1 MGNDFNILS
10 NVQRLRNQLSWRA
23 RWCFPNLVSRFT
35 SDRESYFLL
44 DRAENA
50 ETLPGQDEEARVE
63 VFWAAEFYGP
73 SEADALCES
82 LDKLQW
88 RAGLGFPRRESAA
101 DWVRRQ
107 REYGRGNAWYNI
119 GIVADSKDGREFI
132 LTHNKMDLPKE
143 VRFLKVDI
151 HHFTPAITCVVVA
164 FVLNESLKDVYFC
177 GLKKEYKGRFFR
189 GRRVISRRGPR
200 DLKREAVEGARSKF
214 KEMAKVW
221 FGKTMPG
228 YFCGVS
234 ADAMPT
240 AELVVTKLEPLFLG
254 RGAPFESWQDLV
266 FNVRPTEV
274 WYKLSK
280 GGLKFTLGQG
290 GVRREGVHLISSICE
305 AETESQDY
313 KHYGE
318 GGRKYVNYAV
328 EVFSDVLANYS
339 VVGYLTENLK
349 ALKLSRS
356 SLRLSRISKVKQ
368 LRVLE
373 DIQKFF
379 DQSLGA
385 PVIASELKRRAS
397 HSSNFLYRYGDYGA
411 PSRGSKKDLRSLR
424 QFFAQATD
432 HYSDTILVEEHSIRE
447 HFDQVAN
454 IISIRESVHAQK
466 KTQVLTVLALL
477 VAVLSMGIT
486 ALQSR
491 SWVEELK
498 LLLTSIVP
506 FI

>member
-10 NVQRLRNQLSWRA
+10 AVQRFRNHLSWRA
-23 RWCFPNLVSRFT
+23 RWCFPNLLSRFT
-35 SDRESYFLL
+35 SDRESYSLL
-44 DRAENA
+44 DLAENA
-50 ETLPGQDEEARVE
+50 ESLPGQDEEARVE

-82 LDKLQW
+82 LDKPQW
-88 RAGLGFPRRESAA
+88 SAGLGFPRRESAA

-107 REYGRGNAWYNI
+107 REYGSGNAWYNI
-119 GIVADSKDGREFI
+119 GVVADSKDSREFVLI
-132 LTHNKMDLPKE
+132 HNKMDLPKE
-143 VRFLKVDI
+143 VKFLKVDI
-151 HHFTPAITCVVVA
+151 HQFTPAITCVVVA
-164 FVLNESLKDVYFC
+164 FVLNESLKDVYFR
-177 GLKKEYKGRFFR
+177 GLKKDYKGRFFR
-189 GRRVISRRGPR
+189 GRRVISRRGPL

-221 FGKTMPG
+221 FGKNMPG

-234 ADAMPT
+234 ANAMPT
-240 AELVVTKLEPLFLG
+240 AELVVTKIEPLFLG

-274 WYKLSK
+274 WSKHSK
-280 GGLKFTLGQG
+280 GGLKFTLGQSG
-290 GVRREGVHLISSICE
+290 IRREGVHLISSVCE
-305 AETESQDY
+305 SEAESQDF

-318 GGRKYVNYAV
+318 GERKYVNFAV

-356 SLRLSRISKVKQ
+356 SLRLSKIGKVKQ
-368 LRVLE
+368 LRLLE

-397 HSSNFLYRYGDYGA
+397 HSSNFLYRYGDYSA
-411 PSRGSKKDLRSLR
+411 PGRGSKNELRSLR
-424 QFFAQATD
+424 HFFTQATD
-432 HYSDTILVEEHSIRE
+432 HYSDTILVEEHSLRE

-454 IISIRESVHAQK
+454 IISIRESVQAQK

-477 VAVLSMGIT
+477 VAVLSMVIT

-498 LLLTSIVP
+498 LVFASIVP